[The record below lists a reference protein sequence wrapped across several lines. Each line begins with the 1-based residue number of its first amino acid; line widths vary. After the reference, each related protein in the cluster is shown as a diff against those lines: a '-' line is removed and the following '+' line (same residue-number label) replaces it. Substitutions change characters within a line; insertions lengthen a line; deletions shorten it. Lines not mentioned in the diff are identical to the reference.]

1 MSVETAEQC
10 KSSWML
16 MLSSLACPMNLL
28 AAYRKQSKGQSGGMS
43 MCLLP
48 GGVLLDM
55 YCKAGINELCVRHC
69 EI

>member
-1 MSVETAEQC
+1 
-10 KSSWML
+10 

-55 YCKAGINELCVRHC
+55 YYKAGINELCVRHC